1 MSQTNDRNVSP
12 EQQDQILFMMLVQQH
27 QQIAL
32 MGLGEQENPTTGN
45 KERDLKAVKYAI
57 DTLNMLE
64 KFTDGNLTKEMS
76 GYLTETLKSLRL
88 KYVDAN
94 KP

>member
-32 MGLGEQENPTTGN
+32 MGLGEQENPTTKT

-57 DTLNMLE
+57 DTLTMLE
-64 KFTDGNLTKEMS
+64 KFTAGNLTKEMS

-94 KP
+94 KS